1 MGTNNWYLDISSSCQ
16 RHLLT
21 LITIKNSN
29 NEVLAFKSP
38 IYKRALL
45 NIPHAL
51 LKDYLSF
58 SCSKSFHVFLF
69 CFVLFFSK
77 CDRLDW
83 NKTEVLW
90 YCIRSGWDA
99 VSFLRSIPHS
109 VVLCT
114 GSSKAV
120 DNTAVLWLPPSSAHT
135 ASRLSPQ
142 HSFPR
147 MLGVGRILWGDI
159 SRTGDTNW
167 SKGYAIP
174 YDIYSAIK
182 AKRKEVEG
190 GHSLLRCLSSRA
202 SAMHTEAL
210 LPRNCLDITC
220 WWQED
225 NKSFFLSFSSMH
237 SLCFCFTKLP

>member
-1 MGTNNWYLDISSSCQ
+1 MKFWLSSPPFTKGHCWLFLM
-16 RHLLT
+16 RFWKIICLFPA
-21 LITIKNSN
+21 
-29 NEVLAFKSP
+29 V
-38 IYKRALL
+38 R
-45 NIPHAL
+45 
-51 LKDYLSF
+51 
-58 SCSKSFHVFLF
+58 VFMSS

-77 CDRLDW
+77 CKRLDW

-90 YCIRSGWDA
+90 YCIRSGRGA
-99 VSFLRSIPHS
+99 VSFLHSIPHS
-109 VVLCT
+109 AVLCI

-120 DNTAVLWLPPSSAHT
+120 DNTAVLWLLPSSAHT

-142 HSFPR
+142 HSFPG
-147 MLGVGRILWGDI
+147 MLEVGRILWGDI
-159 SRTGDTNW
+159 PRTGDTNW
-167 SKGYAIP
+167 LKGYSIP

-202 SAMHTEAL
+202 SAMHIEAL

-220 WWQED
+220 WCQKD

-237 SLCFCFTKLP
+237 SLCFCFTNLPLSWPMSFFHLIFSPPCLAE